1 MPQAAFLLSLS
12 GRAPRAEALAQAL
25 VPALAAAPPAP
36 FPALAGPVALV
47 ALVPVAQA
55 LRQALVEVRPV
66 LAEMA
71 ADLAPELDAL
81 PELAD
86 PLAPLAVE
94 AFVALLPRSG
104 SPLLSAGRHGEH
116 GGEQDEDGRASA
128 ERHGFT
134 SVLR

>member
-1 MPQAAFLLSLS
+1 V
-12 GRAPRAEALAQAL
+12 ALAQAL

-47 ALVPVAQA
+47 ALVSVAQA
-55 LRQALVEVRPV
+55 LRHSLVEVRPV

-86 PLAPLAVE
+86 PLAQPLAVE

-116 GGEQDEDGRASA
+116 GGEQDEDGGASA